1 MGGVPWFPGRD
12 VQWGRAAWVPGW
24 LRVSPPETVQW
35 MMNCFLLAAVGRLA
49 GGVGRLSRAQKREA
63 GCRQGRAAW
72 GPLGCLGQS
81 RA

>member
-12 VQWGRAAWVPGW
+12 VQWGRAAQAPGW

-49 GGVGRLSRAQKREA
+49 GSVGRVSRAQKREA
-63 GCRQGRAAW
+63 GC
-72 GPLGCLGQS
+72 
-81 RA
+81 